1 MKNDTKKTYKN
12 YRVPNESMF
21 EDSEYMHEQLDRLQ
35 FALDAFCAGDMSV
48 RLNKERDDKFS
59 DIADAYNRMAEM
71 AGGIFTEMMR
81 VSRIGGLEGNLD
93 VHIQYAKPTSGIW
106 ADVID
111 SQNTFIQTVSG
122 PVNELNR
129 VLKDMSKGMVNTNFH
144 YHNVSGI
151 WKDLME
157 NINLVTKSLN
167 NQIEEIT
174 HITQG
179 VILGDFSRKVTL
191 STNGEVDILKDTI
204 NNLIDFVK
212 TFSMQVARV
221 TKEIGTEGHLGAQVV
236 IPNASGVW
244 KDLVSDI
251 NQMSGNLTRQIRDIT
266 IVASYVLK
274 GDMSKRVEVET
285 RGEMKELKVTVNN
298 MMEHLEL
305 FSYEVNHL
313 LDSLSSEGKLGIRA
327 NVPQAAGAWR
337 TFINSIN
344 LLMDTMTWQV
354 REINKVSSSLAE
366 GTFNSKIEGDYTGEA
381 FGLKVNI
388 NSMVDSFTN
397 LVEAANQIAA
407 GNMDVEM
414 PIRSNKD
421 LLGKALYGMTNN
433 LRRISKENENESW
446 MKTGQS
452 GLGDKMRGEQ
462 GVLELSKNIISYLT
476 KYVHGDVGVFYL
488 LEEGEGEPVLKLAAS
503 YAYIRRKNI
512 SKEFNLGEGLIGQ
525 AALEKETIVVS
536 EMEPDDDLRI
546 TSGTAVKPPKTIVV
560 QPFILNRKL
569 IGVFEIG
576 STESFT
582 SHDLNLLKLVSG
594 DIAIAINSAKDRQKM
609 KYLLDESQRQSHEL
623 LEQQRRLKEQSD
635 VLKRINKELEVK
647 TSDLEKQKEE
657 VLATRSDIERKAKDL
672 ELANKYKSEFLA
684 NMSHELRTPLNS
696 LLILAKELGKNN
708 KKNLN
713 DNQVKDLS
721 IIYESGV
728 DLLNLINDILDLSK
742 IEAGR
747 MIANLAEVELQ
758 NIVINLENQ
767 FTHVA
772 RQKNIGFTIKPQEGI
787 GMVIT
792 DQQRLEQILKNLL
805 SNAIKF
811 TGQGEVKLNISKSDE
826 PMELRSKMY
835 NPGEVLL
842 FSVIDT
848 GIGIEENKQ
857 AMIFEAFQQ
866 ADGGLSRQYG
876 GTGLGLTISRQIA
889 ALLGGE
895 IRLKSQLG
903 EGSEFTLYLPI
914 NQTITVGVNSPS
926 VIPLK
931 SADEKPVKEKPAP
944 SVAKASNSEASIS
957 PVISS
962 TVTVQDDRD
971 QIKPDDHS
979 ILIIEDDHNFAD
991 ILKKEIH
998 NHGIK
1003 TLVTDRGE
1011 EGLEL
1016 ASRYLPDGIILDLR
1030 LPDMDGMTV
1039 LDRLKFK
1046 LETRHIPVHVFS
1058 VEDEQPEIL
1067 EKGAIGFLAKPV
1079 TQKDIEVAIQ
1089 KIENIFNS
1097 GVKDILVIEDNKVSQ
1112 QSIVRLLENREV
1124 RITTSDTGEEALN
1137 LLNQHHFD
1145 CIVLDL
1151 ALPDMTGFDL
1161 LKELDKTGIKKI
1173 PVIVYT
1179 GKELAKEEITE
1190 LNKYTRSIIIKGAI
1204 SPERLLDEV
1213 SLFLHSLNTNLSEE
1227 QQRIVSRLHDPEEV
1241 LKERKILIADDDMR
1255 NIYALSQKLNDMGME
1270 VFTAENGSVALQ
1282 MLKENPDIE
1291 IVIMDIMMPVMDGL
1305 EAIRK
1310 LRKQKQFEKLP
1321 VISLTAK
1328 AMPED
1333 KQQCMAAGAS
1343 DYLTKPIDM
1352 DQLISL
1358 IRIWLYKDK

>member
-12 YRVPNESMF
+12 YRVPDESMF

-35 FALDAFCAGDMSV
+35 FALDAFYAGDMSV
-48 RLNKERDDKFS
+48 RLSKERDDKFA
-59 DIADAYNRMAEM
+59 DIADAFNRMAEM

-93 VHIQYAKPTSGIW
+93 TRMQYSKPTSGIW

-174 HITQG
+174 RITQG

-191 STNGEVDILKDTI
+191 STSGEVDILKDTI
-204 NNLIDFVK
+204 NNLIDFMK

-221 TKEIGTEGHLGAQVV
+221 VKEIGTEGHLGAQLV

-251 NQMSGNLTRQIRDIT
+251 NEMSGNLTRQIRDIT
-266 IVASYVLK
+266 IVTSHVLK
-274 GDMSKRVEVET
+274 GDMSKRVEVEA

-298 MMEHLEL
+298 MMELLGL

-327 NVPQAAGAWR
+327 NVPQAAGVWR

-476 KYVHGDVGVFYL
+476 KYVHGNVGVFYL
-488 LEEGEGEPVLKLAAS
+488 LEEGEGEPILNLAAS
-503 YAYIRRKNI
+503 YAYTRRKNI
-512 SKEFNLGEGLIGQ
+512 SKEFHLGEGLIGQ

-546 TSGTAVKPPKTIVV
+546 ASGTAVQPPRTIVV

-576 STESFT
+576 STKRFT
-582 SHDLNLLKLVSG
+582 THDLNLLKLVSG

-623 LEQQRRLKEQSD
+623 LEQQRRLKDQSD
-635 VLKRINKELEVK
+635 VLKRINEELEVK

-657 VLATRSDIERKAKDL
+657 VLATRSDIERKARDL

-747 MIANLAEVELQ
+747 MIANLAEVQLQ

-767 FTHVA
+767 FAHVA
-772 RQKNIGFTIKPQEGI
+772 RQKNIGFTIKLQEGI
-787 GMVIT
+787 EMVIT

-811 TGQGEVKLNISKSDE
+811 TSQGEVKLNISRSDKL
-826 PMELRSKMY
+826 MELRSKMY

-914 NQTITVGVNSPS
+914 NQVIIAGVNPPS
-926 VIPLK
+926 VLPLK
-931 SADEKPVKEKPAP
+931 SADQKPIIEKPAP
-944 SVAKASNSEASIS
+944 PVDKASNSEALIS
-957 PVISS
+957 TAVGPA
-962 TVTVQDDRD
+962 VTAHDDRD

-1003 TLVTDRGE
+1003 TLVTDCGE

-1030 LPDMDGMTV
+1030 LPDIDGMTV

-1058 VEDEQPEIL
+1058 VEDEQPAIL
-1067 EKGAIGFLAKPV
+1067 EKGAIGFLVKPV
-1079 TQKDIEVAIQ
+1079 TQKDIEAAIQ

-1097 GVKDILVIEDNKVSQ
+1097 GMKDILVIEDNKVSQ
-1112 QSIVRLLENREV
+1112 ESIVRLLENREV
-1124 RITTSDTGEEALN
+1124 RITTSDTGGEALK

-1161 LKELDKTGIKKI
+1161 LKELDKAGIKKI

-1179 GKELAKEEITE
+1179 GKELTKEEIAE

-1227 QQRIVSRLHDPEEV
+1227 QQRIVTRLHDPEEL

-1282 MLKENPDIE
+1282 ILKENPDIE

-1352 DQLISL
+1352 DQFISL